1 MCDTVIALEIGEE
14 VFSDSWLSV
23 TVTVIVTRGYYF
35 PYALA
40 PSV

>member
-23 TVTVIVTRGYYF
+23 TVTVMTRGYYF